1 MAYRV
6 IDISSLAPNHLEEY
20 ILKKSNNYMFKSFM
34 RATEYANKLIYEY
47 FEGHEEHADRL
58 TFTRDEK
65 EQCDASGQR
74 FRQFINP
81 KCAGEERI
89 ISILVLYPFKVV
101 VPEDQKR
108 RSGRAKKHVSYEEI
122 PDYLESDEDDEVN
135 IIAVHHPA
143 QLEGKRHASAAV
155 HPVKTAIPDI
165 PLLNEFQAM
174 VLDQDPEPPSD
185 WDDL

>member
-47 FEGHEEHADRL
+47 FEGHEDHADVIA
-58 TFTRDEK
+58 FSRDEK
-65 EQCDASGQR
+65 EQCDIAGQR
-74 FRQFINP
+74 FRQFNNP
-81 KCAGEERI
+81 KCEGEERI
-89 ISILVLYPFKVV
+89 ISILVLHPYKMV

-108 RSGRAKKHVSYEEI
+108 RSGRAKKRVSYAEM
-122 PDYLESDEDDEVN
+122 PDYTGSDEEDN
-135 IIAVHHPA
+135 IIAVRMPKA
-143 QLEGKRHASAAV
+143 KAA
-155 HPVKTAIPDI
+155 AAAAEIPDI
-165 PLLNEFQAM
+165 PLSKDIGAM
-174 VLDQDPEPPSD
+174 TLDDPMPLMDDSD